1 MGKRTNTA
9 RWTGKMWRIDVQQN
23 GKRNS
28 FYSSRPGR
36 AGQREANAKADA
48 WLDDGIAA
56 RAPRVADAGKL
67 WLHEV
72 EQTTCTT
79 NYRPTESRWRNWI
92 VPAIG
97 SRRVNQLTDQDLQ
110 EIINTAYAAGR
121 SRKVLKLLAA
131 DLRAFC
137 KYCRKARL
145 SAYVP
150 EELKIPAGARY
161 KGKTILQPSDLV
173 KLFNVDTTT
182 YRGKTVEDE
191 YINAYRFQ
199 VLTGLRPGEVI
210 GLDWADIHGSM
221 VNVSRS
227 VNVEGEQTRGKN
239 ENAVRSFQLSALACH
254 VLDEQREASG
264 GLGSVFRITNEQHY
278 YKRWRTYCA
287 ANGLTP
293 CSLYELRH
301 TFVSVVK
308 TLPAGEVKSLV
319 GHSADMDT
327 FGIYAHTLT
336 GDAAHTAQA
345 VNGVFLQVLK
355 MHKKKRLYH
364 PHQNGRRGASQG
376 RWPPARMGRGTALK
390 L

>member
-23 GKRNS
+23 GKRKS

-48 WLDDGIAA
+48 WLDVGIAA
-56 RAPRVADAGKL
+56 RAPRVAAAGAL

-92 VPAIG
+92 LPAIG

-182 YRGKTVEDE
+182 YRGQTVEDE

-254 VLDEQREASG
+254 VLDEQREAAG

-278 YKRWRTYCA
+278 YKRWKTYCA

-355 MHKKKRLYH
+355 
-364 PHQNGRRGASQG
+364 NA
-376 RWPPARMGRGTALK
+376 
-390 L
+390 

>member
-9 RWTGKMWRIDVQQN
+9 RWTGKMWRIDVQQD
-23 GKRNS
+23 GKRKS
-28 FYSSRPGR
+28 FYSSTPGR
-36 AGQREANAKADA
+36 TGQREANAKADA

-56 RAPRVADAGKL
+56 RAPRVAAAGAL

-92 VPAIG
+92 LPAIG

-161 KGKTILQPSDLV
+161 KGKIILQPSDLV

-182 YRGKTVEDE
+182 YRGQIVEDE

-199 VLTGLRPGEVI
+199 VLTGLRPG
-210 GLDWADIHGSM
+210 
-221 VNVSRS
+221 
-227 VNVEGEQTRGKN
+227 
-239 ENAVRSFQLSALACH
+239 
-254 VLDEQREASG
+254 
-264 GLGSVFRITNEQHY
+264 
-278 YKRWRTYCA
+278 
-287 ANGLTP
+287 
-293 CSLYELRH
+293 
-301 TFVSVVK
+301 
-308 TLPAGEVKSLV
+308 
-319 GHSADMDT
+319 
-327 FGIYAHTLT
+327 
-336 GDAAHTAQA
+336 
-345 VNGVFLQVLK
+345 
-355 MHKKKRLYH
+355 
-364 PHQNGRRGASQG
+364 
-376 RWPPARMGRGTALK
+376 
-390 L
+390 

>member
-9 RWTGKMWRIDVQQN
+9 RWTGKMWRIDVQHD
-23 GKRNS
+23 GKRKS

-36 AGQREANAKADA
+36 TGQREANAKADA

-67 WLHEV
+67 WLREV

-92 VPAIG
+92 APAIG
-97 SRRVNQLTDQDLQ
+97 SRRVNRLTDQDLQ
-110 EIINTAYAAGR
+110 EILNTAYAAGR

-182 YRGKTVEDE
+182 YRGQTVEDE

-221 VNVSRS
+221 INVSRS

-254 VLDEQREASG
+254 VLDEQREATG
-264 GLGSVFRITNEQHY
+264 GRGSVFRITNEQHY

-287 ANGLTP
+287 ANSLTP

-308 TLPAGEVKSLV
+308 TLPAGEVKTLV

-355 MHKKKRLYH
+355 
-364 PHQNGRRGASQG
+364 NA
-376 RWPPARMGRGTALK
+376 
-390 L
+390 